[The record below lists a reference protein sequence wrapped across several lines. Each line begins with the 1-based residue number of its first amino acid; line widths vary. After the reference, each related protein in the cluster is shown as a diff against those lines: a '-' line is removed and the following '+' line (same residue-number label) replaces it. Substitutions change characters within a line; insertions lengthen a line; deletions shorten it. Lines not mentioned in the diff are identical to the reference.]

1 MFGYVR
7 VRKPELKIR
16 EYDCYKC
23 YYCGLCRSLKRSYG
37 ISAELLLSYDL
48 TFLTLLLSS
57 VYDLKT
63 RKYRSRCIVHPFRKQ
78 LRIESDADS
87 YSSAMSVL
95 LGYLHFDDDINDS
108 KSIKASF
115 GKLLFR
121 RRAYSIEKEYPR
133 QTDTLR
139 KELSA
144 LHDLEKQGSH
154 DIDALCSHF
163 GNALG
168 EIFVWRDDI
177 FSRYLRQMGY
187 FLGRFIYVMDA
198 VDDWEKDRRNNEFNP
213 YSDEASLKEVM
224 EKAKPLMLKD
234 ISASADAFEMLP
246 VVDNADIIR
255 NIIYAGVWNRF
266 DKITE
271 ELNGS
276 I

>member
-7 VRKPELKIR
+7 VRKPELRIR

-23 YYCGLCRSLKRSYG
+23 YYCGLCRSLKKSYG
-37 ISAELLLSYDL
+37 VSAELLLSYDL

-63 RKYRSRCIVHPFRKQ
+63 RQYKSRCIVHPFKKQ
-78 LRIESDADS
+78 TRIETEADS
-87 YSSAMSVL
+87 YSSAMSIL

-108 KSIKASF
+108 GSIKASF
-115 GKLLFR
+115 GKLLFK
-121 RRAYSIEKEYPR
+121 RRALSIEKKYPR
-133 QTDTLR
+133 QAEALR
-139 KELSA
+139 KELSL
-144 LHDLEKQGSH
+144 LHGLENQGSH

-177 FSRYLRQMGY
+177 FSGYFRQMGY
-187 FLGRFIYVMDA
+187 YMGRFIYLMDA
-198 VDDWEKDRRNNEFNP
+198 VDDWEKDRKNSEFNP
-213 YSDEASLKEVM
+213 YSDMTSQKAVM
-224 EKAKPLMLKD
+224 EKARPLLMKD
-234 ISASADAFEMLP
+234 ISAAAAAFEMLP
-246 VVDNADIIR
+246 AVENAELLR

-266 DKITE
+266 DKLTE
-271 ELNGS
+271 DLNES